1 MRKRQFLVVIERD
14 EDGVLVATA
23 TSLKGCHTQAKNLP
37 TLLER
42 IKEAIQLCL
51 EVEHSSAPPLEF
63 VGIQEVEVN

>member
-23 TSLKGCHTQAKNLP
+23 PSLKGCHTQAKNLP

-51 EVEHSSAPPLEF
+51 EVEHSPTPPLEF